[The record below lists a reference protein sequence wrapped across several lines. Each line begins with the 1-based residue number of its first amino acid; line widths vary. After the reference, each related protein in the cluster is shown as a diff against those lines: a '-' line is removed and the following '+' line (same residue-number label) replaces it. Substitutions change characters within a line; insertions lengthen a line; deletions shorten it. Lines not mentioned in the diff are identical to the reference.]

1 MRRVQRVRDGEGDGV
16 RPTGIVMRLRA
27 NRGVYA
33 EAQAARENV
42 VESAG
47 MSRIN

>member
-27 NRGVYA
+27 NRGAYA
-33 EAQAARENV
+33 EAARENV